1 MRLVGFFFDH
11 SSSRLGESIRS
22 AAPTWPRAATTSSSA
37 ETAPVPSVRRAA
49 TVRFFFRGPSLG
61 SRPHLEITP
70 TPHLV
75 CVCVCACVRVCVCVC
90 VCGPGFLKPSG
101 AVCFYRVSYSLF
113 RFASPNRISVAAL
126 DGLEVAV
133 DRSVR
138 FYFRRQVP
146 SEDVVTEFRTELIL
160 FCFFLVEFRQ
170 QPLGSG
176 LRATD

>member
-75 CVCVCACVRVCVCVC
+75 CVCVCVCARVCVCVWTWFSQTKRRR
-90 VCGPGFLKPSG
+90 VFLPSFLFP
-101 AVCFYRVSYSLF
+101 VSFCFTEPNF
-113 RFASPNRISVAAL
+113 RRCAGRTRSGGGSQ
-126 DGLEVAV
+126 
-133 DRSVR
+133 RSVL
-138 FYFRRQVP
+138 FP
-146 SEDVVTEFRTELIL
+146 STGAE
-160 FCFFLVEFRQ
+160 
-170 QPLGSG
+170 
-176 LRATD
+176 

>member
-75 CVCVCACVRVCVCVC
+75 RVCVCACVRVCVCVC
-90 VCGPGFLKPSG
+90 VDLVFSNQAAPCVFTEFLIPCFVLLHRTEFPSLRWTDSKWRWIAAFG
-101 AVCFYRVSYSLF
+101 S
-113 RFASPNRISVAAL
+113 ISV
-126 DGLEVAV
+126 
-133 DRSVR
+133 DRCRVR
-138 FYFRRQVP
+138 TWLP
-146 SEDVVTEFRTELIL
+146 SFA
-160 FCFFLVEFRQ
+160 
-170 QPLGSG
+170 PS
-176 LRATD
+176 